1 MVSPPDEDTVKVA
14 HEEFGLVITRHDWR
28 LPDKYDIMLNERELE
43 PTRFKL
49 RFDLTLPLED
59 GH

>member
-1 MVSPPDEDTVKVA
+1 MQVM

-28 LPDKYDIMLNERELE
+28 LPDKYDIMLNELELE

-49 RFDLTLPLED
+49 QFDLTLPLED